1 VQGRFINPD
10 DFLNDTHTGDPS
22 SWNLYTYVRNNPLK
36 YIDPDGEEVYG
47 TDLDSKQRQ
56 QLIDDWKQKTGYQD
70 ISFNKAGKLEIN
82 VNAGFSGGSAKA
94 REQLLDAATSTTSR
108 FNLESVS
115 STEVAFANVGPGQT
129 IQDSKGKKIRTN
141 YTVSIDFGDFKQIS
155 GDKQAKEAFSV
166 GLVTIHEFDHR
177 LYNISDD
184 PNSGN
189 DPGPLERQYVNPIR
203 SELKLP
209 QRLHYSSE
217 PVPGGIK
224 NFFPSGGHQI
234 RFQLNGK
241 EKVIRWRDDVVG
253 GQVK

>member
-1 VQGRFINPD
+1 M
-10 DFLNDTHTGDPS
+10 
-22 SWNLYTYVRNNPLK
+22 K
-36 YIDPDGEEVYG
+36 YIDPYGEEVYG
-47 TDLDSKQRQ
+47 TVLNNKQRQ
-56 QLIDDWKQKTGYQD
+56 QLIDDWKQKTGYKD
-70 ISFNKAGKLEIN
+70 ISFNKDGKLEIN
-82 VNAGFSGGSAKA
+82 VNAGFSGGSARA
-94 REQLLDAATSTTSR
+94 REQLLDAATSTTAR

-115 STEVAFANVGPGQT
+115 TTEVAFANVDSGHT
-129 IQDSKGKKIRTN
+129 IIDGKGNKVRTD
-141 YTVSIDFGDFKQIS
+141 YKVSIDFGDFKQVI

-177 LYNISDD
+177 LYNMLDT

-217 PVPGGIK
+217 PVPGAVK
-224 NFFPSGGHQI
+224 NFFPRGGHQI
-234 RFQLNGK
+234 RFELNGK
-241 EKVIRWRDDVVG
+241 EKVIRWRSDVVG